1 VGESKGLKTFIR
13 TVHSLSSDD
22 IAKWQRLA
30 DRSLEPNPFH
40 EPSCLV
46 PAAQHLSH
54 GNEIE
59 MAVASEGGEWVAAL
73 PLRNVPSWQRFR
85 YPFVTTAVRRYPYC
99 GNPLLDPDRGTDGLA
114 DIFRTAAK
122 RSTVTQ
128 GRVMVLQELV
138 EGGATEAVVQD
149 VAGRLGWPLQR
160 FQSFE
165 RPFFH
170 RREGTAADAGH
181 ASIHRHNL
189 RRLRRRLG
197 EAAGGEV
204 KLVDRSEDPQ
214 AIEELIQME
223 AISYKAQQKIAL
235 TNFPGEP
242 EYFREMCD
250 RFREMGRLHLL
261 ALQINDLVVA
271 IMMFVESGRGLFGV
285 KLGYL
290 AEYGRYS
297 PGILL
302 HLDSIER
309 FNSGIGLDWIDV
321 CTYEGNDTLLRMY
334 PDRIRYTSFFLP
346 LGTNVADR
354 TAVKAL
360 VTWRPAYVKLKAD
373 LRTRAAD
380 TVKWTKE
387 KAGEVQSGRRQ
398 ASE

>member
-1 VGESKGLKTFIR
+1 LRTFICS
-13 TVHSLSSDD
+13 VNSLHGDD
-22 IAKWQRLA
+22 ITKWQHLA
-30 DRSLEPNPFH
+30 DRSVEPNPFH

-46 PAAQHLSH
+46 PAAQHLDY
-54 GNEIE
+54 GDEIE
-59 MAVASEGGEWVAAL
+59 MAVAEEDGEWVAAL
-73 PLRNVPSWQRFR
+73 PLRKVRYWQRFR

-99 GNPLLDPDRGTDGLA
+99 GNPLLDRERGVEGLT
-114 DIFRTAAK
+114 DIFRATAERRRAT
-122 RSTVTQ
+122 S
-128 GRVMVLQELV
+128 GRVLILQELV
-138 EGGATEAVVQD
+138 EGGITEAAVQEA
-149 VAGRLGWPLQR
+149 VGCLGWRLHR
-160 FQSFE
+160 HQSFE

-204 KLVDRSEDPQ
+204 KLVDRSHDPQ
-214 AIEELIQME
+214 AVDELIQME

-250 RFREMGRLHLL
+250 RFRELGRLHLY
-261 ALQINDLVVA
+261 ALQADDLM
-271 IMMFVESGRGLFGV
+271 ISTMMFVQSGRGMFGV

-309 FNSGIGLDWIDV
+309 FNNGIGLDWIDV

-334 PDRIRYTSFFLP
+334 PDRIRYTSFLLP
-346 LGTNVADR
+346 LGTNLADE
-354 TAVKAL
+354 TAAKAL
-360 VTWRPAYVKLKAD
+360 VTWRPLYVKLKGE
-373 LRTRAAD
+373 LRSTTIAAK
-380 TVKWTKE
+380 KWARE
-387 KAGEVQSGRRQ
+387 KASDMLSSYRQ
-398 ASE
+398 KPE

>member
-1 VGESKGLKTFIR
+1 
-13 TVHSLSSDD
+13 
-22 IAKWQRLA
+22 
-30 DRSLEPNPFH
+30 
-40 EPSCLV
+40 
-46 PAAQHLSH
+46 
-54 GNEIE
+54 
-59 MAVASEGGEWVAAL
+59 M
-73 PLRNVPSWQRFR
+73 
-85 YPFVTTAVRRYPYC
+85 
-99 GNPLLDPDRGTDGLA
+99 
-114 DIFRTAAK
+114 
-122 RSTVTQ
+122 Q
-128 GRVMVLQELV
+128 GRVMVMQELV

-170 RREGTAADAGH
+170 RREGTGGRCRSRLDN
-181 ASIHRHNL
+181 RHNL

-204 KLVDRSEDPQ
+204 KLVDRSDDPQ

-261 ALQINDLVVA
+261 ALQVNDLVVA

-346 LGTNVADR
+346 LGSNVADQ

-360 VTWRPAYVKLKAD
+360 VTWPAYVHSRGTSNESHRHREVD
-373 LRTRAAD
+373 
-380 TVKWTKE
+380 E
-387 KAGEVQSGRRQ
+387 GEGRRG
-398 ASE
+398 AVRPPAEE